1 MAQITTTY
9 EFYDDEE
16 IYASLWHFLINRLGL
31 SWGQIRFLSLS
42 LLSVFAFEAG
52 ERMFGHMKDDD
63 GNDNESDQR
72 VGQMIE

>member
-9 EFYDDEE
+9 DFYDDEE

-52 ERMFGHMKDDD
+52 EPMFVHMKNDDE
-63 GNDNESDQR
+63 NDNESDQR